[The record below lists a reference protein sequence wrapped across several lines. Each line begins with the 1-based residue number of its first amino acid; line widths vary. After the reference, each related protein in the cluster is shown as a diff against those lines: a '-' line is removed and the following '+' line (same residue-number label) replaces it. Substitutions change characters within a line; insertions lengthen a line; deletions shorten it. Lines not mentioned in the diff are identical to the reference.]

1 MCLVPR
7 QPRSRRDSRARR
19 HVNRVVAH
27 QCGILLGPE
36 KERSIATRPLG
47 PLLSPRHLIDASPLE
62 SPSTHS
68 VFSGGGPRVQPPQK
82 GAAGV
87 YQAAGGRDAGHCL
100 QRPKVRWDSCRTR
113 LCRSLRLRTDGI
125 QASNQGGPGYAAGP
139 AGSSPR
145 QGRGDGRGR
154 EGPEGARGKKELGQA
169 RAALLEA
176 TFYWSGEDQ
185 PLENWEPQR
194 PCHGLNPGPQ
204 KVGPHP
210 DPQCP

>member
-1 MCLVPR
+1 MCSPHRKVQQASIKQLVAEMQPIVSSG
-7 QPRSRRDSRARR
+7 PRSGGTPAEPGCAEACASGQMEYKPQTK
-19 HVNRVVAH
+19 VV
-27 QCGILLGPE
+27 Q
-36 KERSIATRPLG
+36 AT
-47 PLLSPRHLIDASPLE
+47 
-62 SPSTHS
+62 
-68 VFSGGGPRVQPPQK
+68 
-82 GAAGV
+82 
-87 YQAAGGRDAGHCL
+87 
-100 QRPKVRWDSCRTR
+100 
-113 LCRSLRLRTDGI
+113 
-125 QASNQGGPGYAAGP
+125 AAGP

-154 EGPEGARGKKELGQA
+154 EGPEGAGGRKELGQA

-176 TFYWSGEDQ
+176 TFYWSGEDR